1 MVKNCVK
8 MGNLGLGSNAVNRED
23 NEDAARLKVAI
34 AAAATNDTVGRV
46 MSLLNRALE
55 QEQYLEAAF
64 LRDNAGAG
72 CCCI

>member
-1 MVKNCVK
+1 M
-8 MGNLGLGSNAVNRED
+8 
-23 NEDAARLKVAI
+23 LKFLLL
-34 AAAATNDTVGRV
+34 T
-46 MSLLNRALE
+46 SLLVFLGGPIQRALE

>member
-1 MVKNCVK
+1 LR
-8 MGNLGLGSNAVNRED
+8 LGNAVNRED

-34 AAAATNDTVGRV
+34 A
-46 MSLLNRALE
+46 E
-55 QEQYLEAAF
+55 QEQCLEAAF